1 MKKILLIL
9 FILVT
14 SFSVISCNDINTVN
28 DKPIV
33 AVSIAPQEAFVKAV
47 AGDLVD
53 VITLIPPGY
62 SPANYEPSVKIMENL
77 SNAEVYFTIGVPTES
92 GNILPDIDE
101 ILVVHLEDEVSEVYP
116 DRTFSDGGRDPHIW
130 LSIKRVKI
138 IIQVIA
144 DTMSS
149 IDPAN
154 QAFYQT
160 NASDYIDLL
169 DQTDSQI
176 QNEFKDFTMKTF
188 IVFHPSYGY
197 FADEYGIN
205 MVALEEDGKEATI
218 QHMNEVI
225 DLAESLQIH
234 TVFYQIE
241 IDSSQ
246 VNSFAEEIN
255 GESVSLNPLSSDYIN
270 NLLEMA
276 DLIGSAM
283 R

>member
-14 SFSVISCNDINTVN
+14 SFGVISCNDIETENN
-28 DKPIV
+28 KPIV

-62 SPANYEPSVKIMENL
+62 SPANYEPSVKIMEDL
-77 SNAEVYFTIGVPTES
+77 SNAEVYFTIGAPTES
-92 GNILPDIDE
+92 GNILPDINE
-101 ILVVHLEDEVSEVYP
+101 ILVVHLEDAVKDVYP

-138 IIQVIA
+138 MIQVIA
-144 DTMSS
+144 DTLSS
-149 IDPAN
+149 IDPVN
-154 QAFYQT
+154 QSLFQT
-160 NASDYIDLL
+160 NAYNYISLL
-169 DQTDSQI
+169 DQTDTQI
-176 QNEFKDFTMKTF
+176 QAKFEDFTMKTF

-205 MVALEEDGKEATI
+205 MVTLEEDGKEATI

-225 DLAESLQIH
+225 DLANSLQIH